1 MKILFVY
8 KVSCNVVII
17 IIFFCV
23 SGKPSRIILVTITIV
38 NKVYIPDYE
47 NIRSQ
52 KSLALI
58 QELDAILV
66 PFCRSRFRFFIRIR
80 YIRFF
85 FGSLGTEYE
94 LEFDSSTN
102 VTNTIVEDEFVQANT
117 TRDLQFLQFGRISA
131 VEVEPTILPTG
142 TPATPSYG
150 KLGKRY

>member
-1 MKILFVY
+1 MLLLLLF
-8 KVSCNVVII
+8 
-17 IIFFCV
+17 FFCV

-38 NKVYIPDYE
+38 NRVYIPDYE

-52 KSLALI
+52 RSLALI

-66 PFCRSRFRFFIRIR
+66 PFCRRRFRFFIRIR

-117 TRDLQFLQFGRISA
+117 TSDLQFLQFGRISA

-142 TPATPSYG
+142 TPATPSSG
-150 KLGKRY
+150 QLGKRY